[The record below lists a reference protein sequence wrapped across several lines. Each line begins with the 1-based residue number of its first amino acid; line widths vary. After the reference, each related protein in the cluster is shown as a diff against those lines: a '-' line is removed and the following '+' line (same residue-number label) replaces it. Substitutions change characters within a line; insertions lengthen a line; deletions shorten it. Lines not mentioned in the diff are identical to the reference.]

1 MQNRCT
7 TQFKGKGKQKTP
19 HNNIS
24 QMGNWLKQRVLK
36 SGQEAHGEIA
46 SPSLRRQ
53 KERGQEKS
61 PHVCWT
67 SAAEDEG

>member
-36 SGQEAHGEIA
+36 SGQEAHGEIV
-46 SPSLRRQ
+46 SIPITT
-53 KERGQEKS
+53 E
-61 PHVCWT
+61 
-67 SAAEDEG
+67 AEGKRTGEITTWQLDQCC